1 MRHIYSTCA
10 REHVFSLTLAP
21 SSCMKV
27 SLSCSLSFVRAT
39 LCWAT
44 TRVISCLALSPRSS
58 LSMIFWS
65 TCFISSRI
73 CFTAASLRGKKS
85 KTETWGPTHGSA
97 LIVQTVLNM
106 KRPIAALY
114 LWDSFTLY
122 SSKISSHCL
131 FSSRRL
137 AKAACF
143 KPSCSSAPET
153 SASPFSLCGSH
164 NTHGATKWIHVCEAP
179 RNATILAWAL

>member
-1 MRHIYSTCA
+1 MQHVYSTCA

-65 TCFISSRI
+65 TCFISPRI
-73 CFTAASLRGKKS
+73 CFTAASLREKKG

-114 LWDSFTLY
+114 LWDSFTPY
-122 SSKISSHCL
+122 SSKFSSHCL
-131 FSSRRL
+131 FSSRRP
-137 AKAACF
+137 AKAARF
-143 KPSCSSAPET
+143 EPSCSSVHET
-153 SASPFSLCGSH
+153 SASPFSLCGLH
-164 NTHGATKWIHVCEAP
+164 NTHGATKWIHVCEAQ